1 MWRKRCTF
9 VASFLSITIM
19 NAVSLNNLWSYL
31 QGLTL
36 TASNKKWLAD
46 HLYESAKVERQ
57 RECASTEM
65 ERPMTREEKLAEAA
79 RIRKEKEKALWA
91 DMPRIKKEDLVL
103 SQEVLDIVKDIEP
116 MPADVD
122 IEKIKY
128 DYLMKKYG

>member
-1 MWRKRCTF
+1 
-9 VASFLSITIM
+9 M

-46 HLYESAKVERQ
+46 HLYESAKIERQ
-57 RECASTEM
+57 REGASTEM
-65 ERPMTREEKLAEAA
+65 ERPMTREEKLAEAT

>member
-1 MWRKRCTF
+1 
-9 VASFLSITIM
+9 M
-19 NAVSLNNLWSYL
+19 NAVSLNNLWTYI

-46 HLYESAKVERQ
+46 HLYEAAK
-57 RECASTEM
+57 A
-65 ERPMTREEKLAEAA
+65 EEKKPTYEEALAEAA

-91 DMPRIKKEDLVL
+91 DMPRVKKEDLKIAPWIEEL
-103 SQEVLDIVKDIEP
+103 LKDIEP

-128 DYLMKKYG
+128 DHIMKKYG

>member
-1 MWRKRCTF
+1 
-9 VASFLSITIM
+9 M
-19 NAVSLNNLWSYL
+19 NTASLNNLWTYL

-46 HLYESAKVERQ
+46 HLYEAAK
-57 RECASTEM
+57 TE
-65 ERPMTREEKLAEAA
+65 EKQPTREEALAEAA

-91 DMPRIKKEDLVL
+91 DMPKENKEDLKIAPWIEEL
-103 SQEVLDIVKDIEP
+103 LKDIEP

-128 DYLMKKYG
+128 DHIMKKYG

>member
-1 MWRKRCTF
+1 
-9 VASFLSITIM
+9 M

-36 TASNKKWLAD
+36 TASNKRWLAD
-46 HLYESAKVERQ
+46 NLYESAKSERQ
-57 RECASTEM
+57 RVGALAGM
-65 ERPMTREEKLAEAA
+65 ERPMIRKEKLAEAA

-91 DMPRIKKEDLVL
+91 DMPRISKDDLVF

-116 MPADVD
+116 MPADID

-128 DYLMKKYG
+128 DHLMKKYG

>member
-1 MWRKRCTF
+1 
-9 VASFLSITIM
+9 M
-19 NAVSLNNLWSYL
+19 NAISLNNLWSYL

-46 HLYESAKVERQ
+46 HLYESAKIERQ
-57 RECASTEM
+57 RVGTSAGM
-65 ERPMTREEKLAEAA
+65 ERPMTRKEKLSEAA

-91 DMPRIKKEDLVL
+91 DIPRIKKEDLKISPWV
-103 SQEVLDIVKDIEP
+103 EEIVKDVEP
-116 MPADVD
+116 MPEDVD

>member
-1 MWRKRCTF
+1 MIYGKSVIF
-9 VASFLSITIM
+9 ALSIISITIM
-19 NAVSLNNLWSYL
+19 NAISLNNLWSYL

-46 HLYESAKVERQ
+46 HLYESAKIEER
-57 RECASTEM
+57 S
-65 ERPMTREEKLAEAA
+65 MTREEKLAEAS

-91 DMPRIKKEDLVL
+91 DIPRIKKEDLKI
-103 SQEVLDIVKDIEP
+103 SQWVQEIVKDVEP
-116 MPADVD
+116 MPEDVD

>member
-1 MWRKRCTF
+1 MN
-9 VASFLSITIM
+9 SI
-19 NAVSLNNLWSYL
+19 SLNNLWSYL

-36 TASNKKWLAD
+36 TASNKRWLAD
-46 HLYESAKVERQ
+46 HLYESARIE
-57 RECASTEM
+57 

-91 DMPRIKKEDLVL
+91 NLPKVSKEDLVP
-103 SQEVLDIVKDIEP
+103 SQEILDIVKDVEP
-116 MPADVD
+116 MPEDVD